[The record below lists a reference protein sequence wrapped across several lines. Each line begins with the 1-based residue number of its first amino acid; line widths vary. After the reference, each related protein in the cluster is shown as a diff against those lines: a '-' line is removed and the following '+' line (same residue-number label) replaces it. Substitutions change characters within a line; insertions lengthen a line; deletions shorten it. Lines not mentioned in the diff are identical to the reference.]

1 MPSSLPRPLSDL
13 PIRRLTRDDLI
24 ACADLSEDRGWPRDE
39 ERWSLLLAA
48 GTGYGIDDPA
58 GKGLMATCVVV
69 SYGPGMAAVGML
81 LVAGRHARRGIG
93 RYVMQRVIE
102 TAGGTTLSLHA
113 TSTGRPLYEELGFVA
128 VGRTVRL
135 HGSFRPPAVP
145 ASFQPTA
152 VSGPRPPAGPGA
164 VIRSASAQDLRALVQ
179 LDSVVF
185 GLDRT
190 HLLTRLPMFADHLRV
205 AEEDGELIG
214 YAALSPSA
222 ENHSVGPLIARD
234 TATAKLLLSSLA
246 AATDRPLRVDVDAR
260 HEELLDWLGACGLL
274 AVSNTTVMVLG
285 ERQHGDWPRYFA
297 PLSLAT
303 G

>member
-13 PIRRLTRDDLI
+13 PIRRLTRDDLV

-39 ERWSLLLAA
+39 ERWTLLLAA
-48 GTGYGIDDPA
+48 GTGYGIDDPDS
-58 GKGLMATCVVV
+58 KGLMASCVVV

-102 TAGGTTLSLHA
+102 AAGGTPLSLHA
-113 TSTGRPLYEELGFVA
+113 TSAGRPLYEELGFVP
-128 VGRTVRL
+128 VGSTVRL
-135 HGSFRPPAVP
+135 RGPLK
-145 ASFQPTA
+145 PTT
-152 VSGPRPPAGPGA
+152 VSGPRSPGGSA
-164 VIRSASAQDLRALVQ
+164 VVVRSASAQDLRALVQ
-179 LDSVVF
+179 LDSFVF

-190 HLLTRLPMFADHLRV
+190 HLLTRLPAFADHMRV
-205 AEEDGELIG
+205 AELDGELIG

-222 ENHSVGPLIARD
+222 ENHAVGPLIARD
-234 TATAKLLLSSLA
+234 TAVAKLLLTSLA
-246 AATDRPLRVDVDAR
+246 EATDRPLRVDVDAR
-260 HEELLDWLGACGLL
+260 HEELLDWLGSCGLRP
-274 AVSNTTVMVLG
+274 ATETTLMTLG
-285 ERQHGDWPRYFA
+285 GRRHGDWAQYFA

>member
-39 ERWSLLLAA
+39 ERWALLLAA
-48 GTGYGIDDPA
+48 GTGYGIDDPDS
-58 GKGLMATCVVV
+58 KGLMASCVVV

-102 TAGGTTLSLHA
+102 AAGGTPLSLHA
-113 TSTGRPLYEELGFVA
+113 TSAGRPLYEGLGFVP
-128 VGRTVRL
+128 VGRAVRL
-135 HGSFRPPAVP
+135 GGVFRPGAD
-145 ASFQPTA
+145 
-152 VSGPRPPAGPGA
+152 SGSRPPGGS
-164 VIRSASAQDLRALVQ
+164 VVVRSASAQDLRALVQ

-190 HLLTRLPMFADHLRV
+190 HLLTRLPTFADHMRV
-205 AEEDGELIG
+205 AEQDGELIG

-222 ENHSVGPLIARD
+222 ENHAVGPLIARD
-234 TATAKLLLSSLA
+234 TTVAKQPRPRWRRRRTGRCAWTSMPATKSCSTGSKRA
-246 AATDRPLRVDVDAR
+246 
-260 HEELLDWLGACGLL
+260 GCGPPW
-274 AVSNTTVMVLG
+274 G
-285 ERQHGDWPRYFA
+285 PR
-297 PLSLAT
+297 
-303 G
+303 

>member
-39 ERWSLLLAA
+39 ERWALLLAA
-48 GTGYGIDDPA
+48 GTGYGIDDPDS
-58 GKGLMATCVVV
+58 KGLMASCVVV

-102 TAGGTTLSLHA
+102 ASGGTPLSLHA
-113 TSTGRPLYEELGFVA
+113 TSAGRPLYDELGFVP
-128 VGRTVRL
+128 VGRAVRL
-135 HGSFRPPAVP
+135 LGQFR
-145 ASFQPTA
+145 PTA
-152 VSGPRPPAGPGA
+152 VSGSRSPGGPDI

-190 HLLTRLPMFADHLRV
+190 HLLTRLPTFADHMRV
-205 AEEDGELIG
+205 AEQDGELIG
-214 YAALSPSA
+214 YVTLSPSGA
-222 ENHSVGPLIARD
+222 NHAVGPLISRD
-234 TATAKLLLSSLA
+234 TAVAKRLLASLA
-246 AATDRPLRVDVDAR
+246 EVTDRPLRVDVDAR
-260 HEELLDWLGACGLL
+260 HEELLDWLGGCGLRPR
-274 AVSNTTVMVLG
+274 SETTMMTLG
-285 ERQHGDWPRYFA
+285 GRQHGDWSRYFA

>member
-39 ERWSLLLAA
+39 ERWALLLAA
-48 GTGYGIDDPA
+48 GTGYGIDDPDS
-58 GKGLMATCVVV
+58 KGLMASCVVV

-102 TAGGTTLSLHA
+102 AAGGAPLSLHA
-113 TSTGRPLYEELGFVA
+113 TSAGRPLYEGLGFVP
-128 VGRTVRL
+128 VGRAVRL
-135 HGSFRPPAVP
+135 GGVFRPGAD
-145 ASFQPTA
+145 
-152 VSGPRPPAGPGA
+152 SGSRPPGGS
-164 VIRSASAQDLRALVQ
+164 VVVRSASAQDLRALVQ

-190 HLLTRLPMFADHLRV
+190 HLLTRLPTFADHMRV
-205 AEEDGELIG
+205 AEQDGELIG

-222 ENHSVGPLIARD
+222 ENHAVGPLIARD
-234 TATAKLLLSSLA
+234 TTVAKQLLASLA
-246 AATDRPLRVDVDAR
+246 EATDRPLRVDVDAR
-260 HEELLDWLGACGLL
+260 HEELLDWLEAGGLRP
-274 AVSNTTVMVLG
+274 AMGTTLMTLG
-285 ERQHGDWPRYFA
+285 GRQHGDWSRYFA